1 MNSLLPILMICLEGN
16 YICERDYSPP
26 PIEYYKKGEAC
37 YINGEFYQSCP
48 GIVQEL
54 KAHKRKPW
62 D

>member
-1 MNSLLPILMICLEGN
+1 MLEVFTILQLCIKGN
-16 YICERDYSPP
+16 WICERDNSPP

-48 GIVQEL
+48 GIVEEL
-54 KAHKRKPW
+54 KVHKRKPW